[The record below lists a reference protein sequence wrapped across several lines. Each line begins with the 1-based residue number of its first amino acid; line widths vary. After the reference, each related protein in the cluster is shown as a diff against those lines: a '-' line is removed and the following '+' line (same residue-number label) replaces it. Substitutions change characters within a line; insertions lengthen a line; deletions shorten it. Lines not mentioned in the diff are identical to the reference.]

1 MDCIPD
7 SIRSMSRISLISRVS
22 RSLLTSAISTI
33 CAADGVSLPS
43 APPAIRPREPRI
55 AVSGVRSSWLTMET
69 NSLFIRST
77 SRRWVTSLK
86 TTTAPIACSS
96 SISGVAVTS
105 TGMDR
110 PSARR

>member
-1 MDCIPD
+1 
-7 SIRSMSRISLISRVS
+7 MSRISLISRAS
-22 RSLLTSAISTI
+22 RSLLTRAMSTI
-33 CAADGVSLPS
+33 RPAGAVSSPS
-43 APPAIRPREPRI
+43 APPAISPSEPRI

-77 SRRWVTSLK
+77 SRRWVTSRN
-86 TTTAPIACSS
+86 TTTAPIARPS

-105 TGMDR
+105 TGTDS